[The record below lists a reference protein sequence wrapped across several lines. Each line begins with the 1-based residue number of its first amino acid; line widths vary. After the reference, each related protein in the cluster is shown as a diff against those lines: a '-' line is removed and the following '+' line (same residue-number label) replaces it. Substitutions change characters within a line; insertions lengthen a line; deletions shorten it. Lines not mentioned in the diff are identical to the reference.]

1 MLGELFLA
9 LKLPEVLGELFAGII
24 FGPYTLGSAIQIYG
38 TPLVEFNDIVF
49 AIAEIGAIVIL
60 FVAGLEMTF
69 ARFKAVGIPSFMVGT
84 SGVILSFALGYIT
97 YTMFGYSFNTTILLG
112 ATLTAT
118 SIPITV
124 RILEELG
131 KMNDMESRIMINAA
145 VIDDVLALVTLAIIT
160 SIIKG
165 AAFSYFEIFSIL
177 LKTIIIWLVF
187 MTVSAY
193 VIPHFVRASTL
204 LKAEGSVR
212 AIAIALC
219 FGLAAL
225 ASGIGL
231 SPLMGAFT
239 AGMAIA
245 GSRAIAHVKEFTSNI
260 KLIFSPIFFGVMG
273 AAVNI
278 SKFSLNTA
286 IMMAILV
293 VIAFVSKLVGCGLP
307 AAIYLKDRA
316 MGLRVGIGMISR
328 GEVGIMI
335 ASIGLT
341 AGILTEDIYL
351 EIIGMVIATTIL
363 TPMLL
368 KLSLIHKTEAGKS

>member
-24 FGPYTLGSAIQIYG
+24 FGPYALGSAIQIYG
-38 TPLVEFNDIVF
+38 TPLVEFNDIVL
-49 AIAEIGAIVIL
+49 ATAEIGAIVIL

-69 ARFKAVGIPSFMVGT
+69 ARFKATGIPSFIVGS
-84 SGVILSFALGYIT
+84 SGVILPFVLGYIT
-97 YTMFGYSFNTTILLG
+97 YTMFGYSFNTAILLG
-112 ATLTAT
+112 AALTAT
-118 SIPITV
+118 SIAITV
-124 RILEELG
+124 RTLEGLD
-131 KMNDMESRIMINAA
+131 KISYAESRIMINAA
-145 VIDDVLALVTLAIIT
+145 VIDDVLALAILTVIT
-160 SIIKG
+160 SVIKG
-165 AAFSYFEIFSIL
+165 AAFSHFEIFSIL

-187 MTVSAY
+187 MTASVY
-193 VIPHFVRASTL
+193 IIPHFIRMSTL

-212 AIAIALC
+212 AISVALC
-219 FGLAAL
+219 FGLVAL

-231 SPLMGAFT
+231 SPLVGAFT

-245 GSRAIAHVKEFTSNI
+245 GSRAIAHVREFTSNI

-278 SKFSLNTA
+278 GKFSLNTA
-286 IMMAILV
+286 IMMVILV
-293 VIAFVSKLVGCGLP
+293 VIAVVSKLVGCSLP

-316 MGLRVGIGMISR
+316 MGLRIGIGMISR

-341 AGILTEDIYL
+341 AGILTQDIYL

-363 TPMLL
+363 TPILL
-368 KLSLIHKTEAGKS
+368 KRFYQ